1 MTQKFI
7 FKIKKTAYI
16 FHRWIGVV
24 SLIFIL
30 NFAITGILLNHATD
44 LGLYEKNYSGPL
56 VRLLYQTEISTFR
69 SFEFGESYLD
79 VLSDK
84 VFLNNNELN
93 LNLTEPVGFINLY
106 EQELYVF
113 ASNEIIFIL
122 DYKFNLIE
130 RLPVSFFGIDR
141 IDAIGILD
149 DAILV
154 SDQTVYDLD
163 GQLLMDVN
171 LDEIRFAT
179 DSTEARQDIYSAQA
193 GASISRFNFISDLH
207 SGRILAKFGVLI
219 QDLFAVF
226 LIILSVLGGYLF
238 FLRYARKP

>member
-1 MTQKFI
+1 MTQKYI

-16 FHRWIGVV
+16 FHRWIGVI

-56 VRLLYQTEISTFR
+56 VRLLYQNEISTFR

-93 LNLTEPVGFINLY
+93 FNLIEPAGFINLY

-113 ASNEIIFIL
+113 ASDEIIFIL
-122 DYKFNLIE
+122 DYEFNLIE

-149 DAILV
+149 DALLV
-154 SDQTVYDLD
+154 SDQKVYDLD

-179 DSTEARQDIYSAQA
+179 DSTEAQT
-193 GASISRFNFISDLH
+193 
-207 SGRILAKFGVLI
+207 
-219 QDLFAVF
+219 
-226 LIILSVLGGYLF
+226 GYL
-238 FLRYARKP
+238 

>member
-7 FKIKKTAYI
+7 FKIKKMAYI
-16 FHRWIGVV
+16 FHRWIGLI

-30 NFAITGILLNHATD
+30 NFAITGILLNHATG
-44 LGLYEKNYSGPL
+44 LRLYEKNYSGPL
-56 VRLLYQTEISTFR
+56 VKLLYPNGTSAFR

-84 VFLNNNELN
+84 VFLNNNDLN
-93 LNLTEPVGFINLY
+93 LNLTAPVGFINLF
-106 EQELYVF
+106 EQELYIF
-113 ASNEIIFIL
+113 ASDEIIFIL
-122 DYKFNLIE
+122 DYEFNLIE

-141 IDAIGILD
+141 IDALGVLD
-149 DAILV
+149 DALIV
-154 SDQTVYDLD
+154 SNQVAYDLN
-163 GQLLMDVN
+163 GQVLMDVD
-171 LDEIRFAT
+171 LDEIRFAI
-179 DSTEARQDIYSAQA
+179 DSTEVRQDLYSAQT

-238 FLRYARKP
+238 YSRYSRKP